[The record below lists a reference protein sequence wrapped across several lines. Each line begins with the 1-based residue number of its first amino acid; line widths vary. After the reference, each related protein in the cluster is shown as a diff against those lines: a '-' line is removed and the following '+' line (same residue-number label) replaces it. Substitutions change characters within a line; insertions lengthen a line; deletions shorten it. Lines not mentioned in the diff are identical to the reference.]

1 MNENID
7 LTKILKNC
15 QKGTKLYSPVF
26 GDVEFVRV
34 CQNDSVDFPIE
45 FKLSDNSLNSVTTD
59 GRLYEEFNG
68 ECILFPSKDQRD
80 WDKFT
85 APLYKK
91 EKFDPT
97 TLNPFDNVLVKDSSD
112 RRWRCALF
120 SHVRKEDENY
130 TFKYITTDCTY
141 AFCIPYNEE
150 TKSLVGTYEE
160 APEFYRYWEE

>member
-7 LTKILKNC
+7 LTKILKDC
-15 QKGTKLYSPVF
+15 PEGTKLYSPVF
-26 GDVEFVRV
+26 GDVEFVKV

-91 EKFDPT
+91 EKFDQT
-97 TLNPFDNVLVKDSSD
+97 TLNPFDFVNTNL
-112 RRWRCALF
+112 
-120 SHVRKEDENY
+120 ED
-130 TFKYITTDCTY
+130 
-141 AFCIPYNEE
+141 
-150 TKSLVGTYEE
+150 
-160 APEFYRYWEE
+160 